1 MLVVTWLGGLTWL
14 VLVSAVVS
22 VPADDVE
29 ASSASAAAAF
39 VSLVVVGSKGLPAPF
54 PMRVASSDFRFF
66 NLLPSLLADDVLC
79 GSLAVLSAPVRIES
93 VKNSL
98 LKCWHLLHSASVNAK
113 RSRGRDYDM
122 KAGEMPQAI
131 TFTTCSNGKIYI
143 RVCMYSYSMYL
154 GLSAEN
160 CQKSLLNCHGLH
172 TQTCLN

>member
-22 VPADDVE
+22 VPADDIDDVA

-39 VSLVVVGSKGLPAPF
+39 VSLVIVGSKGLPAPL
-54 PMRVASSDFRFF
+54 PMRVASSVFRFF
-66 NLLPSLLADDVLC
+66 NLLPSFLADDVLC
-79 GSLAVLSAPVRIES
+79 GSLAVFSAPVRIES
-93 VKNSL
+93 VENSL
-98 LKCWHLLHSASVNAK
+98 LICWHLSHSACVNVK

-143 RVCMYSYSMYL
+143 YICICMNCYSMYREL
-154 GLSAEN
+154 PKIIAQLSWAAHAN
-160 CQKSLLNCHGLH
+160 LS
-172 TQTCLN
+172 